1 MASDKQ
7 ANLFQV
13 YLRLRPPPA
22 RSGGSTRFLSV
33 EEPEQED
40 LLPTHITIDPP
51 GDRRRAIEKF
61 AFTQVFEEASTQL
74 DVFQDTQILPL
85 IEGVLAPQG
94 GEGTDA
100 LVATL
105 GSHTIL
111 GSKSQRGL
119 TQLSLDAVFRAI
131 GPRIADIY
139 ESPSLEAEVQT
150 ADASEAAV
158 TTATTF
164 IDNVYG
170 DLGSSR
176 GSSSR
181 SGTPMFVGTHPALTT
196 DNHNQAHS
204 PWVLPSGGPQESC
217 NRQNDQSSAATI
229 DKPLRFFSQNLNHS
243 NSRDRSA
250 FAQWHRTSMLTPTQP
265 TMSFMRTTS
274 SASSRRYTKPNL
286 QGETSTTNPNRR
298 FLARPSNLPTK
309 PDISPWV
316 TIASDE
322 NAEYCVVLSMYEVY
336 NDRIFDLLTPP
347 IKPPGGK
354 EPRRRPLL
362 FKSTEASPDRKVVAG
377 LRKVI
382 CSNYHEAILVL
393 EAGLQERRVTGT
405 GSNSVSSRSHGFFAV
420 EIKKRK
426 MGRRS
431 ATWAGSTLTIVDL
444 AGSERARD
452 AKTQGATLAEA
463 GKINESL
470 MYLGQCLQMQTS
482 NKPNIVPFRQCKL
495 TELLFSNSFPSSH
508 MASSSRPPQKG
519 VMIVTADP
527 YGDFNATSQILRYGA
542 LAREVSVPRIP
553 SIFSNA
559 DSTSSASVRSI
570 SPSEILMSPPP
581 VANSR
586 RPMLHPPQKPFRT
599 PSPAHIAQTQHMDER
614 GTMELA
620 ALEIARLSEEIEALR
635 ADVAAEAQARLEAEA
650 HLLTMEDKMLEQEQ
664 VIREEC
670 ATEFDTRLELELA
683 RWKTNLALEQE
694 RGEAHLDRKIELLEK
709 GLALDELEEQE
720 DKENVLIEN
729 LEEENERLRREVAVM
744 KRELAQRSPTKRVPL
759 GEREDFAPVMGVR
772 EVGSLSKRLEKLRFG
787 GELAIESGR
796 SSVSSS
802 RSASPSIVGASG
814 TTGQQKRASMRKIVA
829 KRREEDY

>member
-1 MASDKQ
+1 MVSDKQ

-13 YLRLRPPPA
+13 YLRLRPPSA
-22 RSGGSTRFLSV
+22 RASGSTRFLSV
-33 EEPEQED
+33 EEPEENTI
-40 LLPTHITIDPP
+40 LPTHITIDPP

-61 AFTQVFEEASTQL
+61 GFTQVFEEASTQL

-85 IEGVLAPQG
+85 IEGVLAPEG

-131 GPRIADIY
+131 GPRIVDAY
-139 ESPSLEAEVQT
+139 ENPSLESELQA
-150 ADASEAAV
+150 ADASDALV
-158 TTATTF
+158 TTAATF
-164 IDNVYG
+164 IDHTYG

-181 SGTPMFVGTHPALTT
+181 SGTPIF
-196 DNHNQAHS
+196 
-204 PWVLPSGGPQESC
+204 
-217 NRQNDQSSAATI
+217 
-229 DKPLRFFSQNLNHS
+229 
-243 NSRDRSA
+243 
-250 FAQWHRTSMLTPTQP
+250 
-265 TMSFMRTTS
+265 
-274 SASSRRYTKPNL
+274 
-286 QGETSTTNPNRR
+286 GETSTTNPNRR
-298 FLARPSNLPTK
+298 FLTRPSNLPTK

-316 TIASDE
+316 TIAADE
-322 NAEYCVVLSMYEVY
+322 NATYAVVLSMYEVY
-336 NDRIFDLLTPP
+336 NDRIFDLLSPP
-347 IKPPGGK
+347 VKPTSGK
-354 EPRRRPLL
+354 EARRRPLL

-377 LRKVI
+377 LKKVV
-382 CSNYHEAILVL
+382 CSSYHEATLVL
-393 EAGLQERRVTGT
+393 EAGLHERRVTGT
-405 GSNSVSSRSHGFFAV
+405 GSNSVSSRSHGFFTV
-420 EIKKRK
+420 EIKKQK
-426 MGRRS
+426 IGRRS
-431 ATWAGSTLTIVDL
+431 TSWAGSTLTIVDL

-495 TELLFSNSFPSSH
+495 TELLFSNSFPTVSH
-508 MASSSRPPQKG
+508 ATSMTRPPQKG

-542 LAREVSVPRIP
+542 LAREVSVPCIP

-559 DSTSSASVRSI
+559 DTTSSASVRSI
-570 SPSEILMSPPP
+570 SPSEILMSPPAPP
-581 VANSR
+581 VSNSR
-586 RPMLHPPQKPFRT
+586 RLMLHPPQKPFRT
-599 PSPAHIAQTQHMDER
+599 PSPAHHTQSQHMDER

-620 ALEIARLSEEIEALR
+620 ALEIARLSEEIDALR
-635 ADVAAEAQARLEAEA
+635 VDVAAEAQARLEAEA
-650 HLLTMEDKMLEQEQ
+650 HLLTMEDRLLEQEQ
-664 VIREEC
+664 AIREEC
-670 ATEFDTRLELELA
+670 AADFESRLELELA

-729 LEEENERLRREVAVM
+729 LEEENERLRRELAVM
-744 KRELAQRSPTKRVPL
+744 KRELAQRSPTKRTPL
-759 GEREDFAPVMGVR
+759 GEREDFAPLATVR
-772 EVGSLSKRLEKLRFG
+772 DVGSLSKRLEKLRFG
-787 GELAIESGR
+787 AELTVDSGR
-796 SSVSSS
+796 TSISSS
-802 RSASPSIVGASG
+802 RSASPSPSIKSV
-814 TTGQQKRASMRKIVA
+814 TQIKKPSMRKLVA
-829 KRREEDY
+829 KRREDEYF